1 MNVGLQKIADM
12 CVSTHQ
18 THPWFTGPV
27 PRHPST
33 SGELLRLIREEGVAT
48 RAELGRLT
56 GLSRP
61 AVTLRVTELIAHGL
75 VIERPGELSSGG
87 RPPARLEFNAAGG
100 AVLVANLGH
109 RRGQVAVCDLRGEIL
124 VQSAPDL
131 TSGQD
136 PEALPDR
143 LLDHWDELLGKAG
156 LTRAAVR
163 GVGVGSPGSA
173 GRIAGAP
180 FDPALDGI
188 DPRPQIAGR
197 FPVPVHLDNDVNVAA
212 LGEYQ
217 ARYRDRIDDM
227 LFVKLSTGIGA
238 GLIAGG
244 RIQRGALGA
253 AGEIGHIPVR
263 DGGGTPCRCGYLDCV
278 EAVAGGAALL
288 ARSGAA
294 DLTELAVRARA
305 GDPGTVALVREA
317 GRRIGEVIAA
327 AVNLLNPAVV
337 VLGGDLTGAYEP
349 LIAGVR
355 EVVYQRA
362 TALATRQLRIEP
374 SVLGDSA
381 GLTGCAAMVLDQIL
395 SPAAV
400 DEALAAR

>member
-1 MNVGLQKIADM
+1 M
-12 CVSTHQ
+12 
-18 THPWFTGPV
+18 

-33 SGELLRLIREEGVAT
+33 SGELLRLIREEGVST

-61 AVTLRVTELIAHGL
+61 AVTLRVTELVAHGL
-75 VIERPGELSSGG
+75 VTERPGELSSGG

-109 RRGQVAVCDLRGEIL
+109 RRGQAAVCDLAGGIL

-131 TSGQD
+131 PTGRE
-136 PEALPDR
+136 PAELAAR
-143 LLDHWDELLGKAG
+143 LLDHWDELLDKAG

-163 GVGVGSPGSA
+163 GVGLGRPGN
-173 GRIAGAP
+173 AGAP
-180 FDPALDGI
+180 GGPGVDGA
-188 DPRPQIAGR
+188 DLRPVVAER
-197 FPVPVHLDNDVNVAA
+197 FPVPAYLDNDVNVAA

-217 ARYRDRIDDM
+217 ARYRGRIDDL

-263 DGGGTPCRCGYLDCV
+263 DGGGTPCRCGNLDCV

-294 DLTELAVRARA
+294 DLTELAVRARG
-305 GDPGTVALVREA
+305 GDPEVVALVREA

-362 TALATRQLRIEP
+362 TALATGRLRIEP
-374 SVLGDSA
+374 SMLGDTA
-381 GLTGCAAMVLDQIL
+381 GLAGCAAMVLDRIL

-400 DEALAAR
+400 DESLAAR

>member
-1 MNVGLQKIADM
+1 V
-12 CVSTHQ
+12 
-18 THPWFTGPV
+18 W
-27 PRHPST
+27 
-33 SGELLRLIREEGVAT
+33 
-48 RAELGRLT
+48 
-56 GLSRP
+56 
-61 AVTLRVTELIAHGL
+61 
-75 VIERPGELSSGG
+75 
-87 RPPARLEFNAAGG
+87 
-100 AVLVANLGH
+100 
-109 RRGQVAVCDLRGEIL
+109 DLRGRIL

-131 TSGQD
+131 PAGQGLQ
-136 PEALPDR
+136 ALPGW
-143 LLDHWDELLGKAG
+143 LLDHWDELLDKAG
-156 LTRAAVR
+156 LARAAVR
-163 GVGVGSPGSA
+163 GVGVGGPGAA
-173 GRIAGAP
+173 GQIAGAP
-180 FDPALDGI
+180 AGPAPDGV
-188 DPRPQIAGR
+188 DPRPLIAER
-197 FPVPVHLDNDVNVAA
+197 FPVPACLDNEVNVAA

-217 ARYRDRIDDM
+217 ARYRGRIDDM

-253 AGEIGHIPVR
+253 AGEIGHIPVL
-263 DGGGTPCRCGYLDCV
+263 DGGGTPCRCGNLDCV

-294 DLTELAVRARA
+294 DLTELAGRARA
-305 GDPGTVALVREA
+305 GDPEVVALIREA

-355 EVVYQRA
+355 EAVYQRA
-362 TALATRQLRIEP
+362 TALATGRLRIEP
-374 SVLGDSA
+374 SMLGDTA
-381 GLTGCAAMVLDQIL
+381 GLAGCAAMVLDRIL